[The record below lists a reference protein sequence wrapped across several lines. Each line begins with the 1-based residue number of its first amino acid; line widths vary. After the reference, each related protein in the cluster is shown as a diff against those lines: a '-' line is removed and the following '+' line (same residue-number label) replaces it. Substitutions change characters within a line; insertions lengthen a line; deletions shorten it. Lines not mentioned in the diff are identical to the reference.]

1 MSHSYVSNL
10 MHCVFSTKNRQR
22 LIQPEF
28 EERVWAF
35 MGGIARANGMKAL
48 AVGGVEDH
56 VHVLLSLPGTMPV
69 AKGVQLTKAGSSK
82 MIQAT
87 FTKSFEWQEGYGAF
101 SIGVSQVKATVT
113 YIRNQRAHHKR
124 VDFREEFRTFL
135 KKHGITPE
143 DLP

>member
-1 MSHSYVSNL
+1 MPHSYVSNL
-10 MHCVFSTKNRQR
+10 IHCVFSTKNRQR

-28 EERVWAF
+28 EARVWAF

-48 AVGGVEDH
+48 AVGGIEDH
-56 VHVLLSLPGTMPV
+56 VHVLLSLPGTVPV
-69 AKGVQLTKAGSSK
+69 SKGVQLIKAGSSK
-82 MIQAT
+82 MIRAT
-87 FTKSFEWQEGYGAF
+87 FTKDFEWQEGYGAF
-101 SIGVSQVKATVT
+101 SIGVSQVKATVA

-135 KKHGITPE
+135 MKHGMAPE

>member
-10 MHCVFSTKNRQR
+10 LHCVFSTKGRRR

-35 MGGIARANGMKAL
+35 MGGIARTNGMRAL
-48 AVGGVEDH
+48 AIGGIEDH
-56 VHVLLSLPGTMPV
+56 VHVLLSLPGTVPV
-69 AKGVQLTKAGSSK
+69 AKGVQLIKAGSSK
-82 MIQAT
+82 MIRAT
-87 FTKSFEWQEGYGAF
+87 FTKGFEWQEGYGAF
-101 SIGVSQVKATVT
+101 SIGVSQVKATVA
-113 YIRNQRAHHKR
+113 YIKNQRAHHKR

-135 KKHGITPE
+135 KKHGIAPE

>member
-10 MHCVFSTKNRQR
+10 MHGVFSTKNRQR

-101 SIGVSQVKATVT
+101 SIGVSQVKATVA